1 MCADAIH
8 LPLTVCVCVCVTF
21 NSTYV
26 PTDLLVPG
34 VDSTVGIKSKRRY
47 AGGPGKHVYPLY
59 QKLTEVVDVLAQLL
73 HSQSQPDTF
82 VLQVRTYIRKL
93 NSIACAYVHTHTHAH
108 THVLST
114 HTHTHTHVLSTHTHT
129 HTHTRA

>member
-1 MCADAIH
+1 M
-8 LPLTVCVCVCVTF
+8 CVCVTL

-93 NSIACAYVHTHTHAH
+93 NSIACAYIR
-108 THVLST
+108 
-114 HTHTHTHVLSTHTHT
+114 THTHT
-129 HTHTRA
+129 HTHTCLARTHTHTHTHTCLARTHTLHCACSNVLYVCNVY

>member
-8 LPLTVCVCVCVTF
+8 LPLIVCATDCVCHF
-21 NSTYV
+21 QLHL

-73 HSQSQPDTF
+73 HSQPQPDTF
-82 VLQVRTYIRKL
+82 VLQVCTYA
-93 NSIACAYVHTHTHAH
+93 S
-108 THVLST
+108 
-114 HTHTHTHVLSTHTHT
+114 
-129 HTHTRA
+129 